1 MKETTNTQLNHPA
14 GVPKPMEKNTLMN
27 CALGAVGLVIA
38 VGACTYVS
46 GCVDQEPLQG
56 DVMTSE
62 LNWSTPIPDWDSLWR
77 S

>member
-1 MKETTNTQLNHPA
+1 MNETMNTRLGYSA
-14 GVPKPMEKNTLMN
+14 GVPKPMKKNALMD

-38 VGACTYVS
+38 VGACTYVA

-56 DVMTSE
+56 SLITSE
-62 LNWSTPIPDWDSLWR
+62 LNWSTPVPDWDSMWR